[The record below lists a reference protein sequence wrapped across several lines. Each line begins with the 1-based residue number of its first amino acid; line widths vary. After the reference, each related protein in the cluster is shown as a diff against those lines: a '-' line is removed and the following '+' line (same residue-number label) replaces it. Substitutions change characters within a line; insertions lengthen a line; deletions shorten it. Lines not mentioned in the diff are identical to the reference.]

1 MLRALALAVPVRRF
15 SGRGQLQPL
24 EDARQ
29 VSLDGMGTEIQK
41 ATAKAG
47 IPELL
52 KRLAPLG
59 LAARARRV
67 WHRLSHKARL
77 LCAALLMTASSFG
90 LSMVVAFLGAL

>member
-1 MLRALALAVPVRRF
+1 MSSAAGLTMKYESSHFALC
-15 SGRGQLQPL
+15 
-24 EDARQ
+24 DAK
-29 VSLDGMGTEIQK
+29 K

-67 WHRLSHKARL
+67 WHRLSHRARL
-77 LCAALLMTASSFG
+77 LCAGSS
-90 LSMVVAFLGAL
+90 